1 MLSLLP
7 AYQAELCGEFGFR
20 PVIPR
25 CWRTFPAVTDLCLRA
40 HISVVQVMGKIMA
53 TAGTLMLAEPRG
65 PDRLWG
71 DLLLAPV
78 VPEGIFGSPLA
89 SMSRRCEAKKKEDE
103 ALKLCPFPVLGGGG
117 HWKGCVPSY
126 RVRVLC

>member
-7 AYQAELCGEFGFR
+7 AYQAELCGEFRFR

-78 VPEGIFGSPLA
+78 VPEEIFGFA
-89 SMSRRCEAKKKEDE
+89 AARQKKKEDE